1 MRREK
6 DSVLIG
12 KTMMLRVNRLKML
25 MACLRSDSLK
35 IDWDIWTHCC
45 IIKASKGRVL
55 VAKDCNSVHI
65 YKSACD
71 VASRTDGSHLQRV
84 IGLIFLEQSLKG
96 LKI

>member
-1 MRREK
+1 M
-6 DSVLIG
+6 VF
-12 KTMMLRVNRLKML
+12 RVNRLKIL

-35 IDWDIWTHCC
+35 INWNIWAHCC

-65 YKSACD
+65 HKSASD
-71 VASRTDGSHLQRV
+71 VASRTDGSYLQRV